1 MIFLTGD
8 THGHIDVQKVFSF
21 YQNYKDKVLTK
32 YDYLIVAG
40 DFGFIWDEQ
49 YRTDIEKLGQ
59 FNITFLFIDGNHENF
74 DILNSLPVT
83 EWHGGKVHRISDNVI
98 HLMRGQI
105 FDIEGNTLFT
115 FGGAESVDKE
125 GREEGIS
132 WWSTEVPS
140 EAEFEEAKA
149 NLERVGNAVDY
160 IITHNINTSAL
171 THRESPMS
179 VYRYE
184 PSATSDMLEYFEQT
198 VAYKVWFFGHYHFD
212 ARIAPNKV
220 GLYNQ
225 IVQIKNIERQK

>member
-1 MIFLTGD
+1 M
-8 THGHIDVQKVFSF
+8 
-21 YQNYKDKVLTK
+21 
-32 YDYLIVAG
+32 
-40 DFGFIWDEQ
+40 
-49 YRTDIEKLGQ
+49 
-59 FNITFLFIDGNHENF
+59 DGNHENF

-83 EWHGGKVHRISDNVI
+83 EWLGGKVHRISDNVI
-98 HLMRGQI
+98 PLMRAQI
-105 FDIEGNTLFT
+105 FDIEGNTFFT
-115 FGGAESVDKE
+115 FGGSESVDKE

-132 WWSTEVPS
+132 WWPTEVPS

-149 NLERVGNAVDY
+149 NLGRVGNAVDY

-184 PSATSDMLEYFEQT
+184 PSATSDMLEYFEHT